1 MTLDTEPDLSDFSRI
16 DFSNGAVAA
25 VSGGSDST
33 ALLLLLKAHLDRN
46 APATKLLAVTIDH
59 RLRPQAAAEAQA
71 VARLC
76 AARGIAHRVLA
87 WSGRKPSTGLPAAA
101 REARY
106 RLLAEAAEAAGIGLI
121 LTGHTADDQAETV
134 LMRQARDERAR
145 DEWARDEWAR
155 DERPSDK
162 RPSDG
167 GQSDDGRREE
177 GRGLA
182 GMAPATL
189 YDWRHWIVRPL
200 LGVRREALREFLRR
214 EQVAWIEDPTNA
226 DTAFERPRVRA
237 ALAEGDGAPRVAE
250 AIALARKVA
259 AEREQLGRRAAM
271 LIRSLA
277 SRPAAGLVRLDR
289 DFATESDSGAAIY
302 ALRILL
308 AATGGTA
315 FLPDQ
320 ARSEALFGRLRTGPL
335 CATLSRTV
343 IDARRTGIF
352 LHRELR
358 DLPPAVEVSDNALW
372 DGRRRITLGDS
383 SGALLIAPLLVA
395 PLGAALAAKR
405 AIAGHGTPASLVR
418 AALAAEPALWRDGEC
433 LGLPG
438 EGPGLPGEGP
448 MPAAVAEYPA
458 VAPFARFLP
467 SFDLAPADAV
477 AALLGAAPVPASPFG
492 GHSAGLPRAKA

>member
-59 RLRPQAAAEAQA
+59 RLRPQGAAEAQA

-76 AARGIAHRVLA
+76 AARGIAHRILA
-87 WSGRKPSTGLPAAA
+87 WSGHKPSTGLPAAA

-134 LMRQARDERAR
+134 LMRQARDE
-145 DEWARDEWAR
+145 W
-155 DERPSDK
+155 PSD
-162 RPSDG
+162 RAPSDA
-167 GQSDDGRREE
+167 GQSDDGPRDE

-200 LGVRREALREFLRR
+200 LGVRRAELREFLRR

-250 AIALARKVA
+250 AMALATKA
-259 AEREQLGRRAAM
+259 AVEREQLGHRAAM

-277 SRPAAGLVRLDR
+277 SRPAAGLIRLDR
-289 DFATESDSGAAIY
+289 DFATAADSRAAIY

-320 ARSEALFGRLRTGPL
+320 ARSQAVFGRLRTGPL

-343 IDARRTGIF
+343 VDARRTGIF

-358 DLPPAVEVSDNALW
+358 DLPPAIEVSDNALW

-395 PLGAALAAKR
+395 PLGTALAAKR
-405 AIAGHGTPASLVR
+405 AIEGRGTPASLVR

-438 EGPGLPGEGP
+438 EGAGLPGEGP
-448 MPAAVAEYPA
+448 MPAAVAAYPA

-492 GHSAGLPRAKA
+492 GHSADLPRPKA

>member
-33 ALLLLLKAHLDRN
+33 ALLLLLKAHLDRT

-59 RLRPQAAAEAQA
+59 QLRPQAAAEAQA

-76 AARGIAHRVLA
+76 AARGIAHRILA
-87 WSGRKPSTGLPAAA
+87 WSGHKPSTGLPAAA

-134 LMRQARDERAR
+134 LMRQARN
-145 DEWARDEWAR
+145 EWARDEWAR
-155 DERPSDK
+155 DERA
-162 RPSDG
+162 SDG
-167 GQSDDGRREE
+167 GPSEEGRGDDGPRDE

-189 YDWRHWIVRPL
+189 YEWRHWIVRPL
-200 LGVRREALREFLRR
+200 LGIRRAELREFLRR

-237 ALAEGDGAPRVAE
+237 ALVEGDDAPHMAE
-250 AIALARKVA
+250 TMALARKA
-259 AEREQLGRRAAM
+259 AVEREQLGHRAAM

-289 DFATESDSGAAIY
+289 DFAMEGDSRAAIY

-308 AATGGTA
+308 AAIGGTA

-343 IDARRTGIF
+343 IDARRTGTF

-358 DLPPAVEVSDNALW
+358 DLPPTVALSDNALW

-405 AIAGHGTPASLVR
+405 AIAGRGTPASLVR

-438 EGPGLPGEGP
+438 EGP
-448 MPAAVAEYPA
+448 MPAAVAAYPA